1 MTGPDRVF
9 VNGVVRTMS
18 AGEAAATAPT
28 AVACAAGRFVAVG
41 TDAEILALAGDTAEV
56 VDLGGATVVPG
67 FIETHLHP
75 LMWGLMLAGVDAT
88 TRACPTVD
96 AVVAALAARAAETP
110 EGTLIEAW
118 GFDDS
123 LVAEDRGLTA
133 QDLDRASTRHPI
145 MVRHTSNHG
154 IYLNS
159 VALAEA
165 GVEAHTPDPE
175 GGVIVRFEDGTPTG
189 ELRELPAMSMFGGL
203 MPSAD
208 LESACRAMLRAQAEM
223 AKVGV
228 TSYHDLLVPAH
239 LYPAY
244 RRLDLDGRL
253 QLRARLY
260 LHADAA
266 DQLDDIGDATPHLEI
281 GGVKLVSDGSIQLH
295 TAALTEPYHDLGGCH
310 CGEMAIASGDLDRLV
325 AENHGAGRSV
335 AIHTNGDR
343 AIDLCLDA
351 IEKARAAHPEQD
363 VAHRLEHVQTL
374 RDDQIRRMT
383 ELGVSASI
391 FVNHVYYWG
400 DRHRDRYLG
409 PGRGERISPV
419 ASVAAAGLP
428 YALHCDCPVTPVDPL
443 FTMNTAVHRVTRDG
457 HVLGAQ
463 ERVSTRQALAGYTSE
478 AARITREDGVKGRIE
493 PGLWAD
499 FVVLDGDPLTDPDQA
514 DPVGDLSALH
524 VLRTVVGG
532 DTVYQA

>member
-1 MTGPDRVF
+1 MTVPDRVF
-9 VNGVVRTMS
+9 VNGSIQTMS
-18 AGEAAATAPT
+18 EERTTTLPT
-28 AVACAAGRFVAVG
+28 AMACAAGKFTAVG
-41 TDAEILALAGDTAEV
+41 SDTEVLALAGPATEV
-56 VDLGGATVVPG
+56 VDLGGAAVVPG

-88 TRACPTVD
+88 TNACPTTES
-96 AVVAALAARAAETP
+96 VVEALAARAAQTP
-110 EGTLIEAW
+110 EGTLVEAW

-123 LVAEDRGLTA
+123 LVAEDRGLTVN
-133 QDLDRASTRHPI
+133 DLDRASTLHPI

-165 GVEAHTPDPE
+165 GINEDTPEPD
-175 GGVIVRFEDGTPTG
+175 GGIIVRFPDGTPTG
-189 ELRELPAMSMFGGL
+189 ELREIPAMAMFSGL
-203 MPSAD
+203 MPAAD
-208 LESACRAMLRAQAEM
+208 LDAARRAMLRAQDEM
-223 AKVGV
+223 ARVGV
-228 TSYHDLLVPAH
+228 TSFHDLLVPAN
-239 LYPAY
+239 LYAAY
-244 RRLDLDGRL
+244 RQMDQDGDLR
-253 QLRARLY
+253 LRARLY
-260 LHADAA
+260 LRSDAP
-266 DQLDDIGDATPHLEI
+266 DQLGEIPCATDYLEV
-281 GGVKLVSDGSIQLH
+281 GGVKIVSDGSIQLH

-310 CGEMAIASGDLDRLV
+310 CGEMAIPTGNLAQLV
-325 AENHGAGRSV
+325 AENHAAGRSV

-343 AIDLCLDA
+343 AIDLSLDA
-351 IEKARAAHPEQD
+351 IDKAQAAYPEQD

-383 ELGVSASI
+383 ELGVFASI

-443 FTMNTAVHRVTRDG
+443 FTMNTAVHRITRDG
-457 HVLGAQ
+457 HVLGPQ
-463 ERVSTRQALAGYTSE
+463 ERASTRQALAGYTSE
-478 AARITREDGVKGRIE
+478 AARVTREDNVKGRIE

-499 FVVLDGDPLTDPDQA
+499 FVVLDADPLA
-514 DPVGDLSALH
+514 DETHSEGPADLSTLG
-524 VLRTVVGG
+524 VRRTVVGG
-532 DTVYQA
+532 ETVYQA